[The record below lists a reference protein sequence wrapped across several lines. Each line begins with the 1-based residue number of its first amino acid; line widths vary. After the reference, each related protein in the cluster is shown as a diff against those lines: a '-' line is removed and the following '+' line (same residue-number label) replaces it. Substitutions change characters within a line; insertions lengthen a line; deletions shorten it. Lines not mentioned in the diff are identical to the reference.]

1 MRALTEKVLKLY
13 QGYYDINVENAFPP
27 FVAEATFHVDGAN
40 YFLMKTA
47 VIARQESYEY
57 VFIAE
62 EEKLTEARVRELD
75 EIAWEEGFSR
85 IQPHSEHRNSDVTL
99 VIVTDHVDDTVRN
112 CVKKLRHYKSYK
124 LGLWGWTNYRVII
137 LDEAQ
142 GQLTYNRQ
150 GDSLKSL
157 FQQII

>member
-13 QGYYDINVENAFPP
+13 QGYYDINVEHPTAP
-27 FVAEATFHVDGAN
+27 FAAEATFHIDGAN

-62 EEKLTEARVRELD
+62 EENLTEDRLKELD
-75 EIAWEEGFSR
+75 EIAWKEGVSR
-85 IQPHSEHRNSDVTL
+85 IHPHSEHRNSDVTL
-99 VIVTDHVDDTVRN
+99 VIISDHVDNAVQN

-124 LGLWGWTNYRVII
+124 LGLWGWTNYRVIM
-137 LDEAQ
+137 LDEAER
-142 GQLTYNRQ
+142 QLTYNRQ
-150 GDSLKSL
+150 GESLKTL